1 MEHPCSLKGLACTA
15 VLNLNILIPPQE
27 IPVTLQEDL
36 RHLNSIVK
44 LRKEE
49 LELQEKMSNVETR
62 LEHAAFQKLLY
73 ENLII
78 DSPPDDEVWISYL
91 QKRLQRFSRVE
102 ALFEKAKAKL
112 TKEQNRRDDEEEE
125 SLQKLEDKI
134 SQELNVLVNY
144 VNI

>member
-27 IPVTLQEDL
+27 IPITLQEDL

-78 DSPPDDEVWISYL
+78 DSSPDDEVWISYL